1 MNSQLH
7 SLGLGHA
14 LAMAC
19 DVDPRRTDS
28 ASLQLLVL
36 RAQYKGCNEIIV
48 TKFGKGSAG
57 ARVER
62 HAGSLVMENILNA
75 AGVLEDRE
83 FQAALRLHSAGM
95 SKRC

>member
-1 MNSQLH
+1 VRALPKPTWRGV
-7 SLGLGHA
+7 LGE
-14 LAMAC
+14 
-19 DVDPRRTDS
+19 DQWRSSNEFT
-28 ASLQLLVL
+28 
-36 RAQYKGCNEIIV
+36 GCTEIIV